1 MLEKIGRPEAATLS
15 IPMQSVVDA
24 ISYIKANQHAP
35 VFAEFGV
42 GIGATT
48 LEVAKILNN
57 SGEIHVFDFHE
68 NVQELRNDLYT
79 RGFTNVFPHG
89 NTSKYWDSYHWNVS
103 KLLQAGQDERFDLIY
118 IDGAHTY
125 LHDALAFFMCD
136 RLLKVGGI
144 MIFDDWNWRYAD
156 SQYMK
161 DIRHLYMTDE
171 QISANQI
178 GMFIRELV
186 ETHIGYETLL
196 ANEVYRKVASS
207 TKSTVPHN
215 RSGFATKV

>member
-1 MLEKIGRPEAATLS
+1 MLEKIGRPETSTLS
-15 IPMQSVVDA
+15 APQQSVVDA
-24 ISYIKANQHAP
+24 ISYIKAQNPAP
-35 VFAEFGV
+35 VFAEFGI

-57 SGEIHVFDFHE
+57 SGEIHIFDFHE
-68 NVQELRNDLYT
+68 GVQELRYDLHT

-89 NTSKYWDSYHWNVS
+89 NTGKYWDSYHWSIS
-103 KLLQAGQDERFDLIY
+103 KLLQAGQEERFDLIY

-125 LHDALAFFMCD
+125 LHDALAFFMTD

-171 QISANQI
+171 QINSNQI

-196 ANEVYRKVASS
+196 ANEVYRKLAST
-207 TKSTVPHN
+207 TKPKAPQYHPAFTTI
-215 RSGFATKV
+215 A